1 MHRNVRLLAVA
12 AGTAAAI
19 GLTVI
24 AGWILHIEG
33 LTTFWSAGGA
43 PTVMNTAVSLIV
55 AGCGLFAVIHRRP
68 KLAAFLSSI
77 IGLTGLLIL
86 VQFFSGRDLGIDNLL
101 WQHTTLI
108 PRTLPGRMAPLTAT
122 AFVLL
127 FLAINL
133 LAGKRPRLWLISMIT
148 GTLLLLAL
156 LPLLSHFIVLSPE
169 NSWAS
174 YRGMALPT
182 ALGMAILTLGLL
194 WWIALSYDTEGLPVT
209 LLTAAV
215 AVLIAVGAVTER
227 SFSELAAS
235 NTWVAH
241 TLQVEVNIEHMVSG
255 LSRLDASTRSFA
267 LTGNDRFVQQIELH
281 KDEVRKDLANL
292 IGLTPDN
299 PDQQQRLREL
309 GPLLDQKFSENDTI
323 RQARKTGGLNA
334 AIPLIET
341 PVQEATRALVVSI
354 NELRAEEKHLL
365 AVRSQA
371 TMLTE
376 HNTQTMRILGGA
388 LAVALVGLAF
398 WLARQAAR
406 AQQMAEAALAQARDQ
421 ALEASRLKSEFLANM
436 SHEIRT
442 PMNGVIGMTSLLL
455 DTPLSAEQRESLET
469 IRVSGEMLL
478 VLIGDI
484 LDFSKIESGR
494 FELETQEFDL
504 VACIEESLVLFKAKA
519 QEKRLELLYSIEPSV
534 PHLVIGDITRV
545 RQIMVNLLGNAV
557 KFTAQGEI
565 EVAVECTG
573 ARTESKCTLAISVRD
588 TGIGIPEDKRH
599 RLFQPFSQ
607 VDAST
612 SRHFG
617 GTGLGLS
624 ISKRLCELMGG
635 TMEAKSTEGAG
646 STFQFTIEVGLPSAR
661 RTIPA
666 APATTLLS
674 GKKVLI
680 VDDNASSRRIIS
692 SYLKE
697 WNMEA
702 VAADG
707 AETALRRLD
716 ENHFDLCLFDLYMPG
731 CDGLALAGRLHP
743 PRDGSPAPIILL
755 TSGQRDEMGK
765 QASAA
770 GIAAVL
776 DKPVRQAALHHA
788 ILRVFGGLPDSAAP
802 SGTAFVERI
811 TELHPFKVLLAE
823 DNSVNQVVAQRML
836 ARLGYRVDTVANG
849 QEAVEALQRQ
859 SYDLVLMDFQMPVL
873 DGLSATKLIR
883 QDAEIDQPWIIAMT
897 ADAMTGDRERFLA
910 AGMNDYISKP
920 VKLEELR
927 DALLRVRLNRPV
939 QAPGPQSA

>member
-1 MHRNVRLLAVA
+1 MHRNVRFLAVA
-12 AGTAAAI
+12 AGAAIAI
-19 GLTVI
+19 GLTVM

-33 LTTFWSAGGA
+33 LTTFWSAGSA
-43 PTVMNTAVSLIV
+43 PMVMNTAVSLIT
-55 AGCGLFAVIHRRP
+55 AGCGLFAVIYRRSR
-68 KLAAFLSSI
+68 LAVFLSLL
-77 IGLTGLLIL
+77 IGLAGTL
-86 VQFFSGRDLGIDNLL
+86 VLAQFFTGRDLGIDNLL
-101 WQHTTLI
+101 WRHTALI
-108 PRTLPGRMAPLTAT
+108 PHTQPGRMAPLSA
-122 AFVLL
+122 AGFILL

-133 LAGKRPRLWLISMIT
+133 LAGKRPKQWLISVMA

-156 LPLLSHFIVLSPE
+156 LPLLSHFIALSPE

-182 ALGMAILTLGLL
+182 ALGMAILALALL
-194 WWIALSYDTEGLPVT
+194 WWTACSYEAEGLPVA
-209 LLTAAV
+209 LLTTAV
-215 AVLIAVGAVTER
+215 SVLIAVGAVTER
-227 SFSELAAS
+227 SFSELGAS
-235 NTWVAH
+235 NTWVTH
-241 TLQVEVNIEHMVSG
+241 TLEVEVNIEHMVSG

-267 LTGNDRFVQQIELH
+267 LTGNDRFVQQVELH
-281 KDEVRKDLANL
+281 KEEVRHDLASL
-292 IGLTPDN
+292 IRLTGDN

-309 GPLLDQKFSENDTI
+309 EPLLDQKFSETDTI

-341 PVQEATRALVVSI
+341 PVQEATRALVMKI
-354 NELRAEEKHLL
+354 NEVRNEEKRLL
-365 AVRSQA
+365 AVRSE
-371 TMLTE
+371 TTVLTE

-398 WLARQAAR
+398 WLARQAAQ
-406 AQQMAEAALAQARDQ
+406 AQQVAEAALARARDQ

-494 FELETQEFDL
+494 FELEAQEFDL

-519 QEKRLELLYSIEPSV
+519 QEKHLELLYSIEPSV
-534 PHLVIGDITRV
+534 PHQVIGDVTRV
-545 RQIMVNLLGNAV
+545 RQIMVNLLGNAL
-557 KFTAQGEI
+557 KFTARGEI
-565 EVAVECTG
+565 EVAVECPG
-573 ARTESKCTLAISVRD
+573 PRTDSKCTLAISVRD

-617 GTGLGLS
+617 VTGLGLS

-635 TMEAKSTEGAG
+635 TIEAKSEEGIG
-646 STFQFTIEVGLPSAR
+646 STFQFTIVVGLPSTR
-661 RTIPA
+661 RAILSP
-666 APATTLLS
+666 PDNVSLS

-680 VDDNASSRRIIS
+680 VDDNASSRKIIS

-697 WNMEA
+697 WNLEA
-702 VAADG
+702 VEAEG
-707 AETALRRLD
+707 AEAALRLL
-716 ENHFDLCLFDLYMPG
+716 EKSHFDLCLFDLHMPG
-731 CDGLALAGRLHP
+731 CDGLALAARLHP
-743 PRDGSPAPIILL
+743 PRDGAPPPIILL

-770 GIAAVL
+770 GIAAML
-776 DKPVRQAALHHA
+776 DKPIRQAALHHA
-788 ILRVFGGLPDSAAP
+788 IIQVFGGFSDAAP
-802 SGTAFVERI
+802 AATAVSVERI
-811 TELHPFKVLLAE
+811 SELHPFKLLLAE

-836 ARLGYRVDTVANG
+836 ARLGYRVDTVADG
-849 QEAVEALQRQ
+849 KEAVDALLRQ
-859 SYDLVLMDFQMPVL
+859 SYDVVLMDFQMPVL

-883 QDAEIDQPWIIAMT
+883 QDAEIEQPWIIAMT
-897 ADAMTGDRERFLA
+897 ADAMAGDRERFLA

-927 DALLRVRLNRPV
+927 DALLRVRLDRSLQTPE
-939 QAPGPQSA
+939 PRST